1 MNNQEKRL
9 LIKLLNK
16 YQYELLDGNNI
27 ITYGF
32 SNERY
37 KCGTK
42 AQYNH
47 ARCIANKL
55 STELGKDIR
64 SW

>member
-1 MNNQEKRL
+1 MTDQEKRQ
-9 LIKLLNK
+9 LIKLLNQ
-16 YQYELLDGNNI
+16 YQYELLDDTNKLNDSTG
-27 ITYGF
+27 Y
-32 SNERY
+32 Y
-37 KCGTK
+37 KHGTTS
-42 AQYNH
+42 QYNH